1 MSSKTKK
8 FSNIKTHF
16 STALKKWKK
25 LGFGVKI
32 FLVAFFLF
40 FVFEAVF
47 QLYPF
52 LWVINNSLKST
63 EEFNSQLST
72 SSLTTTWALIN
83 YVKVFDEFVV
93 NGDVYYIT
101 MLWNSIWQTG
111 VYLFVN
117 LLASAMIAYALSR
130 YRFPGRGFLY
140 GLLIFTQ
147 TIPIIGTGAASYKL
161 RFELG
166 MINNPYTIWFY
177 WMNGFDYSA
186 FIMFG
191 TFVGIS
197 KSYSESAELDG
208 ANDLQILLKIMLPQV
223 VPLIVALMVTN
234 FVGRWNDY
242 ATAQISLNKYPSLA
256 YGMFLYQVGSNWSES
271 GKVTYYAAL
280 VMTALPGVLL
290 YAFFQNI
297 IIKNVSVGGL
307 KG

>member
-1 MSSKTKK
+1 MDKSQ
-8 FSNIKTHF
+8 
-16 STALKKWKK
+16 LKINFRTRFESAINKWKN
-25 LGFGVKI
+25 LSLSVKI
-32 FLVAFFLF
+32 FLIAFFLF
-40 FVFEAVF
+40 FVFEVIV
-47 QLYPF
+47 QVYPF

-63 EEFNSQLST
+63 EEFNYSDST
-72 SSLTTTWALIN
+72 SALTTTWAFIN
-83 YVKVFDEFVV
+83 YIKVFDEFVI
-93 NGDVYYIT
+93 NGNIYYLQ
-101 MLWNSIWQTG
+101 MLWNSVWQTF

-117 LLASAMIAYALSR
+117 LLASAMIAYALAR

-147 TIPIIGTGAASYKL
+147 TIPIIGTGAAAYKL
-161 RFELG
+161 RYALG

-197 KSYSESAELDG
+197 RSYSESAELDG
-208 ANDLQILLKIMLPQV
+208 ASDLQILLKVMLPQV

-234 FVGRWNDY
+234 FVTRWNDY

-256 YGMFLYQVGSNWSES
+256 YGMFLYQLNSNWSQS

-290 YAFFQNI
+290 YAFFQNV

>member
-1 MSSKTKK
+1 MSQKENKSYLK
-8 FSNIKTHF
+8 SHF
-16 STALKKWKK
+16 KNSLKKWKNT
-25 LGFGVKI
+25 GIGIKI
-32 FLVAFFLF
+32 FLIAFFLF
-40 FVFEAVF
+40 FVFEVVV

-63 EEFNSQLST
+63 AEFNYSKST
-72 SSLTTTWALIN
+72 SAMTTTWAFSN
-83 YVKVFDEFVV
+83 YIKVFDEFVI
-93 NGDVYYIT
+93 NGNIYYIN
-101 MLWNSIWQTG
+101 MLWNSIWQTF

-117 LLASAMIAYALSR
+117 LAASAMIAYALAR

-161 RFELG
+161 RYSLG

-191 TFVGIS
+191 TFAGIS
-197 KSYSESAELDG
+197 KSYSESASLDG
-208 ANDLQILLKIMLPQV
+208 ASELQILLKVMLPQV

-234 FVGRWNDY
+234 FVARWNDY

-256 YGMFLYQVGSNWSES
+256 YGMFLYQLNSNWSKS

>member
-1 MSSKTKK
+1 MKDTK
-8 FSNIKTHF
+8 NLNTIGTR
-16 STALKKWKK
+16 LKKAMQKWKN
-25 LGFGVKI
+25 LGLPVKI
-32 FLVAFFLF
+32 FLSLFFLF
-40 FVFEAVF
+40 FLFEAVV

-63 EEFNSQLST
+63 EEFNYAVST
-72 SSLTTTWALIN
+72 ESLTTTWAFIN
-83 YVKVFDEFVV
+83 YINVFDEFVV
-93 NGDVYYIT
+93 QGDVYYIE
-101 MLWNSIWQTG
+101 MLWNSVWQTF
-111 VYLFVN
+111 LFLMVN
-117 LLASAMIAYALSR
+117 LMASAMIAYALAKF
-130 YRFPGRGFLY
+130 RFPGRGFLY

-161 RFELG
+161 RYELG

-208 ANDLQILLKIMLPQV
+208 ANELQILLQVMLPQV
-223 VPLIVALMVTN
+223 VPLIVSLMVTN
-234 FVGRWNDY
+234 FVARWNDY

-256 YGMFLYQVGSNWSES
+256 YGMFLYQLNTNWSKS

-280 VMTALPGVLL
+280 IMTAIPGVLL
-290 YAFFQNI
+290 YALFQNV